1 MPYLNARPLFETLDG
16 VELEVPSILSARFAA
31 GEFDAALIPIFA
43 VLERGGGPV
52 VDDVAIACDGAVHS
66 VFLAYRGEL
75 KDVRSVAMD
84 PASRTSVNLLR
95 CLLRGFRG
103 IDFSESS
110 AVEDADQARLLIGDP
125 AMAFREAAGS
135 DWNFFDLGEEWRRQT
150 GLPFVFACWAIRHD
164 RTGDQALADALR
176 SAKRAGLARLDVIA
190 GTQADPEFARHYLTE
205 SIRFDF
211 GEREKESVGVFVAKC
226 RELGLL
232 KSGDRGIQYL

>member
-1 MPYLNARPLFETLDG
+1 MEFGWSGPAWRVGSVPYLNARPLFETLDG

-125 AMAFREAAGS
+125 AMAFR
-135 DWNFFDLGEEWRRQT
+135 
-150 GLPFVFACWAIRHD
+150 
-164 RTGDQALADALR
+164 
-176 SAKRAGLARLDVIA
+176 
-190 GTQADPEFARHYLTE
+190 
-205 SIRFDF
+205 
-211 GEREKESVGVFVAKC
+211 
-226 RELGLL
+226 
-232 KSGDRGIQYL
+232 